1 MVDNAPLPPTL
12 PYWELSL
19 PPTSSNKFLGRL
31 NGYHQPYMQPVA
43 TVLLSELAVDW
54 LKHAFITKFNHIRP
68 SVYERYTDVLCRDLG
83 VSSSSAFH
91 SPSAS
96 SSSNGPPDRSGN
108 GTRKDGRART
118 RKNSMRKH
126 PYVDQS
132 PVVARRLGLAALP
145 LAILAV
151 LIGSQSIGMLV
162 ANHGTGHERVT
173 GSYSSSGAAGDNDGA
188 VMYAYALQFWLDW
201 LAWISRVGPW
211 VVLGLVSWLW

>member
-1 MVDNAPLPPTL
+1 
-12 PYWELSL
+12 
-19 PPTSSNKFLGRL
+19 
-31 NGYHQPYMQPVA
+31 MQPVA

-83 VSSSSAFH
+83 VSSSSSFH
-91 SPSAS
+91 SPSPS
-96 SSSNGPPDRSGN
+96 SSSNRPPSDRSGN
-108 GTRKDGRART
+108 GTEKDGRRGVRT
-118 RKNSMRKH
+118 RKTSMRKH

-132 PVVARRLGLAALP
+132 PIVARRLGLAALP

-162 ANHGTGHERVT
+162 ANHGTGHERVMSS
-173 GSYSSSGAAGDNDGA
+173 SYSSSGAGGAMGDSDGA
-188 VMYAYALQFWLDW
+188 VVYAYAYALQIWLDW

-211 VVLGLVSWLW
+211 VVLGLVAWLW